1 MAVQKEIWQRTIIEG
16 LFADNTFLSKAV
28 NDDMYVNEGKKVHI
42 PNAGAP
48 SGVVLNRSELPATAQ
63 KRVDQDV
70 DYNLD
75 ELSTNPILIPY
86 ADMVELSYNK
96 RNSVVDQD
104 RKELI
109 FQAAEALLAAWCP
122 AAGKR
127 VKTTGQGVAAWTPSA
142 TGLRKK
148 ITPADVSAL
157 QLRFNADNVPQTDR
171 YLLLDA
177 NMYQQL
183 LDGMTQTQAIGFFQ
197 AADVKRGIMGMLY
210 GFEVMVRSTVY
221 NFAADGTLKAYG
233 AAGAATDCAGGL
245 AWQRDSLSRALGE
258 VIMFDSVDNPL
269 YYGDIYSFLV
279 RVGGAIRRYD
289 KKGVYA
295 IVADTAT
302 AVTGLVLDDTSVDIV
317 VGATQ
322 TVTATATPSSESALT
337 QWEIE
342 DETVATI
349 SAASGAS
356 VVVTGVAPGITVL
369 KAKNGG
375 QEEIAIINVSAAGPT
390 ALVLDD
396 MSIDIVGTATQE
408 VTATAT
414 PSGFS
419 AATEWEIG
427 NTEVATISANTGAS
441 VIVTGVAPGTTYL
454 KAKNGAKE
462 VIAIVNVTE
471 S

>member
-16 LFADNTFLSKAV
+16 LFADDSFLSKAI

-48 SGVVLNRSELPATAQ
+48 SGVVVDRESLPATVY
-63 KRVDQDV
+63 KRLDLDV
-70 DYNLD
+70 DYTLH

-96 RNSVVDQD
+96 RNSVIDQD

-109 FQAAEALLAAWCP
+109 FKAAEAMLAAWLP
-122 AAGKR
+122 EAGNR
-127 VKTTGQGVAAWTPSA
+127 VNTTGRAVAAWTPSA
-142 TGLRKK
+142 TGLRKS
-148 ITPADVSAL
+148 ISPADVAAL
-157 QLRFNADNVPQTDR
+157 QLRMNADNVPQTDR

-197 AADVKRGIMGMLY
+197 AADIKRGVMGMLY

-221 NFAADGTLKAYG
+221 RFAADGTIKAYG
-233 AAGAATDCAGGL
+233 AAGAATDLAGGL

-258 VIMFDSVDNPL
+258 VVMFDQVNNPL
-269 YYGDIYSFLV
+269 YYGDVYSFLV

-295 IVADTAT
+295 IVTDTAT
-302 AVTGLVLDDTSVDIV
+302 AVTGLALDDTSVDIV

-375 QEEIAIINVSAAGPT
+375 QEEIAIINVSAAGPS
-390 ALVLDD
+390 ALALDD
-396 MSIDIVGTATQE
+396 SVIDIVGTATQT

-414 PSGFS
+414 PGSFS

-441 VIVTGVAPGTTYL
+441 VVVTGVAPGQTYL

>member
-1 MAVQKEIWQRTIIEG
+1 MAVQKEIWQRTIVEG

-48 SGVVLNRSELPATAQ
+48 AGVVLNRSELPASAT
-63 KRVDQDV
+63 KRADQDV
-70 DYNLD
+70 DYNLN
-75 ELSTNPILIPY
+75 ELTTNPILIPY

-96 RNSVVDQD
+96 RNSVIDQD
-104 RKELI
+104 RKQII
-109 FQAAEALLAAWCP
+109 FYAAEALLKAWLP
-122 AAGKR
+122 GADER
-127 VKTTGQGVAAWTPSA
+127 VKTTGQATAAWTPSA

-148 ITPADVSAL
+148 ITPADVAAL
-157 QLRFNADNVPQTDR
+157 QLKMNADNVPQTDR
-171 YLLLDA
+171 FLLLDA

-197 AADVKRGIMGMLY
+197 AADVKRGVMGMLY

-221 NFAADGTLKAYG
+221 RFAADGTLKDYNAD
-233 AAGAATDCAGGL
+233 GAATDYAGGL

-258 VIMFDSVDNPL
+258 VIMFDRVDDPL
-269 YYGDIYSFLV
+269 YYGDVYSFLV

-302 AVTGLVLDDTSVDIV
+302 AVTGLALDDTDVDIV

-390 ALVLDD
+390 ALALDD
-396 MSIDIVGTATQE
+396 SVIDIVGTATQT

-414 PSGFS
+414 PGSFS

-427 NTEVATISANTGAS
+427 NAEVATISANTGAS
-441 VIVTGVAPGTTYL
+441 VVVTGVAPGQTYL

>member
-1 MAVQKEIWQRTIIEG
+1 MAVQKEIWQRTIVEG

-48 SGVVLNRSELPATAQ
+48 AGVVLNRSELPATAT
-63 KRVDQDV
+63 KRADQDV
-70 DYNLD
+70 DYTLN
-75 ELSTNPILIPY
+75 ELTTNPILIPY

-96 RNSVVDQD
+96 RNSVIDQD
-104 RKELI
+104 RKQII
-109 FQAAEALLAAWCP
+109 FHAAEGLLAAWLP
-122 AAGKR
+122 AAGQR
-127 VKTTGQGVAAWTPSA
+127 VKTTGQATDAWTPSA

-148 ITPADVSAL
+148 ITPADVAAL

-197 AADVKRGIMGMLY
+197 AADVKRGVMGMLY

-221 NFAADGTLKAYG
+221 RFAADGTLKAID
-233 AAGAATDCAGGL
+233 AEGAATDYAGGL

-258 VIMFDSVDNPL
+258 VIMFDRVDDPL
-269 YYGDIYSFLV
+269 YYGDVYSFLV

-302 AVTGLVLDDTSVDIV
+302 AVTGLALDDTSVDIV
-317 VGATQ
+317 AGATQ

-390 ALVLDD
+390 ALALDD
-396 MSIDIVGTATQE
+396 SVIDIVGTATQT

-414 PSGFS
+414 PGTFS

-441 VIVTGVAPGTTYL
+441 VVVTGVAPGQTYL
-454 KAKNGAKE
+454 KAKNGSKE

>member
-16 LFADNTFLSKAV
+16 LFADNNFLSKAV

-48 SGVVLNRSELPATAQ
+48 AGVVVNRTSLPAVVGI
-63 KRVDQDV
+63 RNDV
-70 DYNLD
+70 DVEYTLD
-75 ELSTNPILIPY
+75 ELTTNPILIKY
-86 ADMVELSYNK
+86 ADTVELSYNK
-96 RNSVVDQD
+96 RNSVIDQD
-104 RKELI
+104 RKALI
-109 FQAAEALLAAWCP
+109 FNAAEAMLAAWLP
-122 AAGKR
+122 GAANR
-127 VKTTGQGVAAWTPSA
+127 VVTTGAGVPAWTPSA

-148 ITPADVSAL
+148 ITPADVAAL

-183 LDGMTQTQAIGFFQ
+183 LEGMTNTQAIGFFN
-197 AADVKRGIMGMLY
+197 AADVKRGVMGMLY

-221 NFAADGTLKAYG
+221 RFAADGTLKAYG
-233 AAGAATDCAGGL
+233 AAGAATDLAGGL

-258 VIMFDSVDNPL
+258 VIMFDQVNNPE
-269 YYGDIYSFLV
+269 YYGDVYSFLV

-295 IVADTAT
+295 IVTDTAT
-302 AVTGLVLDDTSVDIV
+302 AVTGLALDDESIDILV
-317 VGATQ
+317 NGTQ
-322 TVTATATPSSESALT
+322 TVTATATPSSESAFT
-337 QWEIE
+337 QWEVE
-342 DETVATI
+342 DETIATI
-349 SAASGAS
+349 SASAGAS
-356 VVVTGVAPGITVL
+356 VVVTGKAPGITVL

-375 QEEIAIINVSAAGPT
+375 QEEIAIINVSAASPT
-390 ALVLDD
+390 GLALDD
-396 MSIDIVGTATQE
+396 TAIDIVGTATQT

-414 PSGFS
+414 PSSFS
-419 AATEWEIG
+419 AETEWEIG

-441 VIVTGVAPGTTYL
+441 VVVTGVAPGTTYL
-454 KAKNGAKE
+454 KAKNGTKE